1 MKTYLFIISLISTI
15 FLFACGD
22 GGSIKFITTDHDGY
36 AEEIFVIPE
45 NGKIKITELDANCS
59 EVEKAGKFYHTQYV
73 FTLGELRTVLNTEC
87 TDFKPTEFINV
98 EKGDKIKMMIKHGE
112 ESTRYKI
119 KYEFIKTP

>member
-1 MKTYLFIISLISTI
+1 MKKYLIITLILTAI
-15 FLFACGD
+15 LLLACE
-22 GGSIKFITTDHDGY
+22 GGSMKFITTDHDGY
-36 AEEIFVIPE
+36 AEEYFMIPE

-59 EVEKAGKFYHTQYV
+59 EVEKAGKFYHTQYL

-112 ESTRYKI
+112 ASTRYKI
-119 KYEFIKTP
+119 KYEFVKTP